1 MKKEIISQSH
11 DRSKAFGIYTEQT
24 FSSKILKNE
33 DLEKVL
39 QENKQLIALSEPII
53 NNLYNFVKGS
63 GFFGILTDVQGCILN
78 IMGDENVLEVA
89 FNLDM
94 VPGAYMSEEHIG
106 TNAMGTALWEK
117 KPVQIS
123 GEEHFVE
130 VYHRWTC
137 SAAPI
142 NDPKGN
148 IIGTLNLTG
157 FSSLVHSHTLGMVVA
172 AVQSIELA
180 LKHQQVKDKLLWS
193 RQYAGTIIDSI
204 PKGILT
210 ISPRGY
216 IKSINRKGQNII
228 GGTREELI
236 GLSAE
241 EFFVDWSKIRTAF
254 SGQQYRLK
262 SRTYIQHHH
271 QNKEISL
278 ELYPI
283 FDAQENRTGMICI
296 FTEVPRVT
304 QMESSKSN
312 HKMYTFDKIIGRNKK
327 FLNTLEYAKQI
338 ANSPSTVLI
347 SGESG
352 TGKEVFA
359 QSLHRAS
366 DRQDEP
372 FIPLNCGAI
381 PKDLIEAELF
391 GYEEGAFTG
400 ARKGG
405 NKGKFELAHRG
416 TLFLDEIGE
425 MPLFMQTNLLRVLE
439 DREIYRIG
447 GGKKIPVDVRII
459 AATNKDLK
467 AEVEK
472 GKFRKDLFYRINVLP
487 LSLTPLRERKDDI
500 PLFIDYFMTT
510 KALKLGKETF
520 TLSREKLEEM
530 IHYHWPGNIRELE
543 NMVEQLVN
551 SQSTALEYA
560 RQNGMIQELNNPT
573 EASPAAFTPSSEPVK
588 PLNTVEKE
596 HIAKAL
602 EHYDHNI
609 TAVAKALGL
618 GRNTL
623 YRKLEKY
630 KISH

>member
-1 MKKEIISQSH
+1 MKKDTIIQSH
-11 DRSKAFGIYTEQT
+11 DRSRAFGVHTRQT
-24 FSSKILKNE
+24 FSSKILKE
-33 DLEKVL
+33 EALEKVL
-39 QENKQLIALSEPII
+39 QRNKLLIALSEPII

-63 GFFGILTDVQGCILN
+63 GFFGILTDAQGCILN
-78 IMGDENVLEVA
+78 IMGDENVLEIA

-94 VPGAYMSEEHIG
+94 VPGAYMSEQHIG

-123 GEEHFVE
+123 GDEHYVK

-142 NDPKGN
+142 QDPKGN

-157 FSSLVHSHTLGMVVA
+157 FSNLVHSHTLGMVVS

-180 LKHQQVKDKLLWS
+180 LKHQQSKDKLLWS
-193 RQYAGTIIDSI
+193 RQYADTVIDSI

-210 ISPRGY
+210 VSPRGF
-216 IKSINRKGQNII
+216 IKSINRKGQKIV
-228 GGTREELI
+228 GASKDHLI
-236 GLSAE
+236 GMRIE
-241 EFFVDWSKIRTAF
+241 KFFTDWTKIKSSF
-254 SGQQYRLK
+254 SDQKFRLK
-262 SRTYIQHHH
+262 SHTYIQ
-271 QNKEISL
+271 QDLQRLEISL

-283 FDAQENRTGMICI
+283 FDAREKEKGMICI
-296 FTEVPRVT
+296 FSEVPRISQKEQVSA
-304 QMESSKSN
+304 QHN
-312 HKMYTFDKIIGRNKK
+312 MYTFDKIIGRNKK

-359 QSLHRAS
+359 QSLHQAS
-366 DRQDEP
+366 DRQNHP

-381 PKDLIEAELF
+381 PKDLIESELF

-405 NKGKFELAHRG
+405 NKGKFELAHKG

-439 DREIYRIG
+439 EREFYRVG
-447 GGKKIPVDVRII
+447 GEKKIPVDVRII
-459 AATNKDLK
+459 AATNKDLRR
-467 AEVEK
+467 EVEK
-472 GKFRKDLFYRINVLP
+472 GNFRKDLYYRINVLP
-487 LSLTPLRERKDDI
+487 LSLAPLRQRKDDI

-510 KALKLGKETF
+510 KSLKLGKEPF
-520 TLSREKLEEM
+520 TLSREKSEDFL
-530 IHYHWPGNIRELE
+530 HYHWPGNIRELE

-551 SQSTALEYA
+551 AQSTLKDHQYSDRSMEDFP
-560 RQNGMIQELNNPT
+560 NT
-573 EASPAAFTPSSEPVK
+573 EDYISSSESKSPVQ
-588 PLNTVEKE
+588 PLTSVEKD
-596 HIAKAL
+596 HILQAL
-602 EHYDHNI
+602 VHFDHNI
-609 TAVAKALGL
+609 SATAKALGI

-623 YRKLEKY
+623 YRKMDNY
-630 KISH
+630 QIPH

>member
-1 MKKEIISQSH
+1 MKKDVIVQSH
-11 DRSKAFGIYTEQT
+11 DRSKGYGIHTQQT
-24 FSSKILKNE
+24 FSSKILKDEN
-33 DLEKVL
+33 LEQVL
-39 QENKQLIALSEPII
+39 QENKSLIALSEPII

-63 GFFGILTDVQGCILN
+63 GFFGILTDKHGCILN
-78 IMGDENVLEVA
+78 IMGDEKVLDVA
-89 FNLDM
+89 FQLDM

-123 GEEHFVE
+123 GEEHFVK

-142 NDPKGN
+142 SDPKGR

-157 FSSLVHSHTLGMVVA
+157 YSSLVHSHTLGMVVA

-180 LKHQQVKDKLLWS
+180 LKHQQLTDKLQWS
-193 RQYAGTIIDSI
+193 RQYAKTTIDSI

-210 ISPRGY
+210 LSPHGY
-216 IKSINRKGQNII
+216 IKTINRRGQKII
-228 GGTREELI
+228 GASQEALV
-236 GLSAE
+236 GLSAKD
-241 EFFVDWSKIRTAF
+241 FFVDWKTVQSAFASKNTPAKF
-254 SGQQYRLK
+254 
-262 SRTYIQHHH
+262 RTYVRYHHH
-271 QNKEISL
+271 NLEIAL
-278 ELYPI
+278 ELHPI
-283 FDAQENRTGMICI
+283 FDSQEKRNGMICI
-296 FTEVPRVT
+296 FTEVPNT
-304 QMESSKSN
+304 SQLNQTKPH

-366 DRQDEP
+366 DRQDQP

-381 PKDLIEAELF
+381 PRDLIESELF

-400 ARKGG
+400 AKRGG
-405 NKGKFELAHRG
+405 NKGKFELAHKG

-439 DREIYRIG
+439 DREFYRIG
-447 GGKKIPVDVRII
+447 GAKKIPVDVRII

-467 AEVEK
+467 EEVEK
-472 GKFRKDLFYRINVLP
+472 GNFRKDLYYRINVLP
-487 LSLTPLRERKDDI
+487 LSLAPLRERKDDI

-510 KALKLGKETF
+510 KSLKLQKEPF
-520 TLSREKLEEM
+520 SLSKEQLEEM
-530 IHYHWPGNIRELE
+530 LHYHWPGNIRELE
-543 NMVEQLVN
+543 NMIEQFVN
-551 SQSTALEYA
+551 A
-560 RQNGMIQELNNPT
+560 QNMVPSPNDKKKRTT
-573 EASPAAFTPSSEPVK
+573 EAIDPKEKVFHDTFSPREIRTLE
-588 PLNTVEKE
+588 EIE
-596 HIAKAL
+596 RDHIQQAL
-602 EHYDHNI
+602 HHYNHNI
-609 TAVAKALGL
+609 TAAAKALGL

-623 YRKLEKY
+623 YRKIKRY
-630 KISH
+630 GGSR

>member
-1 MKKEIISQSH
+1 MKKDVILQSH
-11 DRSKAFGIYTEQT
+11 DRSKAYGIHTQQT
-24 FSSKILKNE
+24 FSSKILKE
-33 DLEKVL
+33 EGLEKVL
-39 QENKQLIALSEPII
+39 QENRELIALSEPII

-89 FNLDM
+89 FELDM

-123 GEEHFVE
+123 GEEHFVK

-142 NDPKGN
+142 QDPKGN

-157 FSSLVHSHTLGMVVA
+157 YSNLVHAHTLGMVVA

-180 LKHQQVKDKLLWS
+180 LKHQQAKDKLLWS

-210 ISPRGY
+210 LSPRGY
-216 IKSINRKGQNII
+216 IKSINRKGQKII
-228 GGTREELI
+228 GASQDALI
-236 GLSAE
+236 GVPAK
-241 EFFVDWSKIRTAF
+241 EFFVDWPKVKSAF
-254 SGQQYRLK
+254 SHQRYPLK

-271 QNKEISL
+271 KSL
-278 ELYPI
+278 EIDLELHPI
-283 FDAQENRTGMICI
+283 FDARENRNGMICI
-296 FTEVPRVT
+296 FTEVPRVS
-304 QMESSKSN
+304 QLDQSKPH

-366 DRQDEP
+366 DRQDQP

-381 PKDLIEAELF
+381 PKDLIESELF

-400 ARKGG
+400 AKKGG

-416 TLFLDEIGE
+416 SLFLDEIGE

-439 DREIYRIG
+439 DREFYRIG
-447 GGKKIPVDVRII
+447 GSKKIPVDVRII
-459 AATNKDLK
+459 AATNKDLRE
-467 AEVEK
+467 EVEK
-472 GKFRKDLFYRINVLP
+472 GNFRKDLYYRINVLP
-487 LSLTPLRERKDDI
+487 LSLAPLRERKDDI

-510 KALKLGKETF
+510 KSLKLQKEPF
-520 TLSREKLEEM
+520 TLSKDQLEEM
-530 IHYHWPGNIRELE
+530 LHYHWPGNIRELE

-551 SQSTALEYA
+551 AQSTAPYA
-560 RQNGMIQELNNPT
+560 QENSGI
-573 EASPAAFTPSSEPVK
+573 SPGFEVAKEEPSSAANPSPPVK
-588 PLNTVEKE
+588 PLEIVEKD
-596 HIAKAL
+596 HILQAL
-602 EHYDHNI
+602 NYFNHNI
-609 TAVAKALGL
+609 TAAAKALGL

-623 YRKLEKY
+623 YRKMDKY
-630 KISH
+630 GISR

>member
-1 MKKEIISQSH
+1 MNKEIIIKSH
-11 DRSKAFGIYTEQT
+11 DRSKAFGINTAQT
-24 FSSKILKNE
+24 FSSKILQDE
-33 DLEKVL
+33 ALENVL
-39 QENKQLIALSEPII
+39 QENKLLIALSEPII

-63 GFFGILTDVQGCILN
+63 GFFGILTDARGCILN
-78 IMGDENVLEVA
+78 IMGDENVLETA

-94 VPGAYMSEEHIG
+94 VPGAYMSEQHIG

-142 NDPKGN
+142 RDPKGN

-157 FSSLVHSHTLGMVVA
+157 YSRLVHSHTLGMVVA
-172 AVQSIELA
+172 AVKSIELA
-180 LKHQQVKDKLLWS
+180 LKHQQAKDKLLWS

-210 ISPRGY
+210 ISPKGF
-216 IKSINRKGQNII
+216 IKSINRKGQKIV
-228 GGTREELI
+228 GRAKDALI
-236 GLSAE
+236 GMRIE
-241 EFFVDWSKIRTAF
+241 EFFTDWPKIQASF
-254 SGQQYRLK
+254 SDQKFHLK
-262 SRTYIQHHH
+262 SRTYIQQDH
-271 QNKEISL
+271 QSLEISL

-283 FDAQENRTGMICI
+283 FDSRENQNGMICI
-296 FTEVPRVT
+296 FSEVPRISQEEKTKVH
-304 QMESSKSN
+304 

-359 QSLHRAS
+359 QSIHRAS

-381 PKDLIEAELF
+381 PKDLIESELF
-391 GYEEGAFTG
+391 GYEDGAFTG

-405 NKGKFELAHRG
+405 NKGKFELAHKG

-439 DREIYRIG
+439 DREFYRIG
-447 GGKKIPVDVRII
+447 GVKKIPVDVRII

-467 AEVEK
+467 TEVEK
-472 GKFRKDLFYRINVLP
+472 GNFRKDLYYRINVLP
-487 LSLTPLRERKDDI
+487 LSLAPLRQRKDDI

-510 KALKLGKETF
+510 KSLKLGKESF
-520 TLSREKLEEM
+520 TLSKEKLEELL
-530 IHYHWPGNIRELE
+530 HYHWPGNIRELE

-551 SQSTALEYA
+551 SQSAPYHHDQEQPFENSLNSSGDVSSTGSAKSLESLA
-560 RQNGMIQELNNPT
+560 
-573 EASPAAFTPSSEPVK
+573 K
-588 PLNTVEKE
+588 VERD
-596 HIAKAL
+596 HIFKAL
-602 EHYDHNI
+602 DYYNHNI
-609 TAVAKALGL
+609 TAAAKALGL

-630 KISH
+630 KIPH

>member
-1 MKKEIISQSH
+1 MKKDTIIQSH
-11 DRSKAFGIYTEQT
+11 DRSKAFGIHTRQT
-24 FSSKILKNE
+24 FSSKILKE
-33 DLEKVL
+33 EALEKVL
-39 QENKQLIALSEPII
+39 QKNKLLIALSEPII

-63 GFFGILTDVQGCILN
+63 GFFGILTDANGCILN
-78 IMGDENVLEVA
+78 IMGDENVLEIA

-94 VPGAYMSEEHIG
+94 VPGAYMSEQHIG

-117 KPVQIS
+117 NPVQIS
-123 GEEHFVE
+123 GEEHFVK

-142 NDPKGN
+142 QDPKGN

-157 FSSLVHSHTLGMVVA
+157 FSNLVHSHTLGMVVS

-180 LKHQQVKDKLLWS
+180 LKHQQIKDKLLWS
-193 RQYAGTIIDSI
+193 RQYADTVIDSI

-210 ISPRGY
+210 VSPRGF
-216 IKSINRKGQNII
+216 IKSINRKGQKIV
-228 GGTREELI
+228 GASKETLI
-236 GLSAE
+236 GLPIE
-241 EFFVDWSKIRTAF
+241 EFFTDWPKIKTSF
-254 SGQQYRLK
+254 SDHKFHLK
-262 SRTYIQHHH
+262 SRTYIQQDH
-271 QNKEISL
+271 QSLEITL

-283 FDAQENRTGMICI
+283 FDAREKEKGMICI
-296 FTEVPRVT
+296 FSEVPRISREEQAAVH
-304 QMESSKSN
+304 

-359 QSLHRAS
+359 QSIHQAS
-366 DRQDEP
+366 DRQNQP

-381 PKDLIEAELF
+381 PKDLIESELF

-405 NKGKFELAHRG
+405 NKGKFELAHKG

-439 DREIYRIG
+439 EREFYRVG
-447 GGKKIPVDVRII
+447 GEKKIPVDVRII
-459 AATNKDLK
+459 AATNKDLRS
-467 AEVEK
+467 EVEK
-472 GKFRKDLFYRINVLP
+472 GNFRKDLYYRINVLP
-487 LSLTPLRERKDDI
+487 LSLAPLRQRKDDI

-510 KALKLGKETF
+510 KSLKLGKESF
-520 TLSREKLEEM
+520 SLSKEKLEELF
-530 IHYHWPGNIRELE
+530 HYHWPGNIRELE

-551 SQSTALEYA
+551 AQSTLRDPQFSTRSAGDFLTSQEPGSSMDSKAL
-560 RQNGMIQELNNPT
+560 L
-573 EASPAAFTPSSEPVK
+573 K
-588 PLNTVEKE
+588 PLTMVEKD
-596 HIAKAL
+596 HIIQVL
-602 EHYDHNI
+602 THCSHNI
-609 TAVAKALGL
+609 TASAKVLGL

-623 YRKLEKY
+623 YRKMDKY
-630 KISH
+630 QIPY

>member
-1 MKKEIISQSH
+1 MKKDAILQSH
-11 DRSKAFGIYTEQT
+11 DRSKAFGIQTRQT
-24 FSSKILKNE
+24 FSSKILKE
-33 DLEKVL
+33 EALEKVL
-39 QENKQLIALSEPII
+39 QKNKLLIALSEPII

-63 GFFGILTDVQGCILN
+63 GFFGILTDANGCILN
-78 IMGDENVLEVA
+78 IMGDENVLETA

-94 VPGAYMSEEHIG
+94 VPGAYMSEQHIG

-123 GEEHFVE
+123 GDEHFVE

-142 NDPKGN
+142 QDPRGS

-157 FSSLVHSHTLGMVVA
+157 FSNLVHSHTLGMVVA

-180 LKHQQVKDKLLWS
+180 LKHQQIKDKLLWS
-193 RQYAGTIIDSI
+193 RQYADTVIDSI

-210 ISPRGY
+210 VSPRGF
-216 IKSINRKGQNII
+216 IKSINRKGQKIV
-228 GGTREELI
+228 GYSKEALI
-236 GLSAE
+236 GLRIE
-241 EFFVDWSKIRTAF
+241 EFFMDWPKIKTSF
-254 SGQQYRLK
+254 TNQKFHLK
-262 SRTYIQHHH
+262 SRTYIQQEH
-271 QNKEISL
+271 QTLEIDV

-283 FDAQENRTGMICI
+283 FDTREKEKGMICI
-296 FTEVPRVT
+296 FSEVPRIS
-304 QMESSKSN
+304 QEEQSSVHHS
-312 HKMYTFDKIIGRNKK
+312 MYTFDKIIGRNKK

-359 QSLHRAS
+359 QSIHRSS
-366 DRQDEP
+366 DRQNQP

-381 PKDLIEAELF
+381 PKDLIESELF

-405 NKGKFELAHRG
+405 NKGKFELAHKG

-425 MPLFMQTNLLRVLE
+425 MPLFMQTHLLRVLE
-439 DREIYRIG
+439 EREFFRIG

-459 AATNKDLK
+459 AATNKDLRS
-467 AEVEK
+467 EVEK
-472 GKFRKDLFYRINVLP
+472 GNFRKDLYYRINVLP
-487 LSLTPLRERKDDI
+487 LSLAPLRQRKDDI

-510 KALKLGKETF
+510 KSLKLGRKPF
-520 TLSREKLEEM
+520 SLSKDKLEELL
-530 IHYHWPGNIRELE
+530 HYHWPGNIRELE
-543 NMVEQLVN
+543 NIVEQLVN
-551 SQSTALEYA
+551 AQTTVT
-560 RQNGMIQELNNPT
+560 NHPDQEMVVENFPN
-573 EASPAAFTPSSEPVK
+573 SDDYGSSADSNTSLQ
-588 PLNTVEKE
+588 PLSAVEKD
-596 HIAKAL
+596 HIIRVL
-602 EHYDHNI
+602 THFDHNI
-609 TAVAKALGL
+609 TASAKALGL

-623 YRKLEKY
+623 YRKMDKY
-630 KISH
+630 QITY